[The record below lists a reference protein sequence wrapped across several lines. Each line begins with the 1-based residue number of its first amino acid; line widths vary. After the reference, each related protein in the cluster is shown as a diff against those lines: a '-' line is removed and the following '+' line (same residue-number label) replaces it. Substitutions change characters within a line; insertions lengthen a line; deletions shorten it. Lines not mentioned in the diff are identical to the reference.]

1 MVLGHRTSYYLEML
15 CPICKKPVDADAV
28 NEPGGT
34 FPFCSERCKLIDL
47 GRWLGGKYQI
57 PVEISPDD
65 NDAEH
70 RSDRLDRGR
79 PGPKDC

>member
-1 MVLGHRTSYYLEML
+1 MML
-15 CPICKKPVDADAV
+15 CPICQKEVL
-28 NEPGGT
+28 EPALDQPRGN

-65 NDAEH
+65 LETDA
-70 RSDRLDRGR
+70 
-79 PGPKDC
+79 